1 MEILKEE
8 IITVEK
14 FNVISDVFSQA
25 ITGELIGMSNF
36 ASLAETIEDPHEKM
50 EAVEHANSERM
61 HANGFLAYARKNNL
75 KININMH
82 GEYWGN
88 VRKQFLAY
96 ARESDF
102 IACLIIQEVMLESFA
117 ISMYTDVGNALGG
130 EAGRLFLRIAN
141 EEREHLEH
149 SSDILRNEMAKNPD
163 AFLYK
168 FQEIHFNCMTIL
180 SEFSASTDLR
190 GHCGV
195 CNGECMK
202 LSLHHIGLDIVT
214 IRGNALALYAQALD
228 NIGIPGEKSIV
239 WIARL
244 PA

>member
-1 MEILKEE
+1 METTTIEP
-8 IITVEK
+8 INIEK

-36 ASLAETIEDPHEKM
+36 ASLVDTIADPHEKM

-61 HANGFLAYARKNNL
+61 HAEGFSAYAKKEEL
-75 KININMH
+75 KININLN

-88 VRKQFLAY
+88 VRKHFLDY
-96 ARESDF
+96 AQQKDF

-117 ISMYTDVGNALGG
+117 VSMYTDLGKALGG
-130 EAGRLFLRIAN
+130 EAGQLFLRIAN
-141 EEREHLEH
+141 EEKEHLEH
-149 SSDILRNEMAKNPD
+149 SSDILKQEMHKDPN
-163 AFLYK
+163 AFISK
-168 FQEIHFNCMTIL
+168 FEEIHFKCMTIL
-180 SEFSASTDLR
+180 AEFSATTDLR

-202 LSLHHIGLDIVT
+202 ESLHHIGLDVVHL
-214 IRGNALALYAQALD
+214 RGNALALYASALD
-228 NIGIPGEKSIV
+228 NIGIPGEKSTV
-239 WIARL
+239 WIAQL

>member
-1 MEILKEE
+1 MEAVKNAPIQKEE
-8 IITVEK
+8 
-14 FNVISDVFSQA
+14 FNVISDIFSQA

-36 ASLAETIEDPHEKM
+36 ASLADTIDDAHEKM

-61 HANGFLAYARKNNL
+61 HAETFLAYAKKEKL
-75 KININMH
+75 EININMQ

-88 VRKQFLAY
+88 VRVQFLHY
-96 ARESDF
+96 AQKKDF
-102 IACLIIQEVMLESFA
+102 ISCLIIQEVMLESFA
-117 ISMYTDVGNALGG
+117 VSMYTDVGNALGG
-130 EAGRLFLRIAN
+130 EAGKLFLEIA
-141 EEREHLEH
+141 EEEKEHLEH
-149 SSDILRNEMAKNPD
+149 SSDILRAELKKD
-163 AFLYK
+163 ANAFINK
-168 FQEIHFNCMTIL
+168 FEELHFNCMKIL
-180 SEFSASTDLR
+180 AEFTATTDLR

-202 LSLHHIGLDIVT
+202 GSLHHVGLDIVHL
-214 IRGNALALYAQALD
+214 RGNALALYASAID